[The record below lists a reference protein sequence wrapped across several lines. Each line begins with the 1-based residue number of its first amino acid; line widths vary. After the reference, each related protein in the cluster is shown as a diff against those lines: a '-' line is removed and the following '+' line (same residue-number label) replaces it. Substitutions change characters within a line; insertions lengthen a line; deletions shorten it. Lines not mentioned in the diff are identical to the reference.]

1 MPKRAAGPCTSIA
14 LCPAS
19 RSNEASLVQP
29 FVRATARYD
38 LQRVVDAIS
47 TIGGDDIELE
57 RWHGQLRSGVRA
69 QLGPMIQF
77 TMSGGYLSF
86 FRPGVSAW
94 EARAFL
100 TARFSAQMSGYG
112 PGRGSAA
119 LNQRLGVSAH
129 DRCRRHHQSC
139 WASRCRMR
147 TRSGVTLHGDEPARE
162 AAIAAFARSWRT
174 ILMTTRTSPADS
186 LPLRDY
192 ERAITLVSGGTYGRN
207 QGRPVLRSS

>member
-19 RSNEASLVQP
+19 RSNESLLVQP

-57 RWHGQLRSGVRA
+57 RWHGQLRGGVRA

-86 FRPGVSAW
+86 LRPGVSAW

-119 LNQRLGVSAH
+119 LSQRLGVSGH
-129 DRCRRHHQSC
+129 DRCRRHHQSG
-139 WASRCRMR
+139 WASRCRL
-147 TRSGVTLHGDEPARE
+147 TSAGADENSFRRDAARRR
-162 AAIAAFARSWRT
+162 ADARGCDRG
-174 ILMTTRTSPADS
+174 IREELANDFN
-186 LPLRDY
+186 DY
-192 ERAITLVSGGTYGRN
+192 SNLSR
-207 QGRPVLRSS
+207 